1 MTNVSIADFA
11 IPVTFNASL
20 STRRVYFPICF
31 AGHDVAKILQKELAE
46 PVAETLVN
54 LVFSENALEK
64 LMTMNGIGKV
74 NASSIINWF
83 KENIKEYTDLCAEL
97 NIQPEKENASDKT
110 DLSGKIFVITG
121 TLTGYPNRKALKEEI
136 ESRGGK
142 VAGSISSKT
151 TYLIKMIFRLL
162 LVKIRKQKNLVFL
175 LSLKKPL
182 RLFKKKGETA

>member
-1 MTNVSIADFA
+1 MDGFGEKSYSNMIKA
-11 IPVTFNASL
+11 IEQSRNTTFRQLFYAL
-20 STRRVYFPICF
+20 GIPGV
-31 AGHDVAKILQKELAE
+31 GHDVAKILQKELAE

-97 NIQPEKENASDKT
+97 NIQPEKEDASDKT

-151 TYLIKMIFRLL
+151 TYLINNDISSTSG
-162 LVKIRKQKNLVFL
+162 KNKKAKE
-175 LSLKKPL
+175 LSIPIISEET
-182 RLFKKKGETA
+182 FKTL